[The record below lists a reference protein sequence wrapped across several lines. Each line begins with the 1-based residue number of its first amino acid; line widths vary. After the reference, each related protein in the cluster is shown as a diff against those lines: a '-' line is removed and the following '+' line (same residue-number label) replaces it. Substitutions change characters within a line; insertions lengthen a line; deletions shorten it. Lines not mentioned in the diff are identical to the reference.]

1 AVGGGPGGYYAQAD
15 YAEIVAYAQRRY
27 IMIIPEIDLPGH
39 TNAALA
45 SYPELNCDD
54 AAPPLY
60 TGIEVGFSTLC
71 PDKAIT
77 YQFVDDVVR
86 ELAALTP
93 GPYLHIGGD
102 EAQATNHDDYIRFI
116 ERFQQIVQGHGKR
129 MIGWEEV
136 SQTELSPSSVVQ
148 YWHNPIVGQAARR
161 GTKVIVS
168 PADRLYLDMKY
179 DSSTPLGLNWAG
191 YVDVQHAYA
200 WDPATQIPG
209 VSGSDILGVEAPVWT
224 ETLGTVHD

>member
-1 AVGGGPGGYYAQAD
+1 
-15 YAEIVAYAQRRY
+15 
-27 IMIIPEIDLPGH
+27 
-39 TNAALA
+39 
-45 SYPELNCDD
+45 
-54 AAPPLY
+54 
-60 TGIEVGFSTLC
+60 
-71 PDKAIT
+71 
-77 YQFVDDVVR
+77 
-86 ELAALTP
+86 
-93 GPYLHIGGD
+93 
-102 EAQATNHDDYIRFI
+102 RFI

-136 SQTELSPSSVVQ
+136 SQAELSPSSVVQ

-209 VSGSDILGVEAPVWT
+209 VSESDILGVEAPVWT
-224 ETLGTVHD
+224 ETLETMHDLEFMAFPRLLGCAEIGWSPAAARNWDDYRLRLAAHGPRLAAQGVNFNRVESIPWR